1 MPLDVG
7 WALSVS
13 LAGIVAVTGILAI
26 INILARRTKQRNNHT
41 RTNGFVK

>member
-13 LAGIVAVTGILAI
+13 LAEIVAVTGILAI

-41 RTNGFVK
+41 WKLN